1 LKVAEPKDFEVMKEK
16 LYIVEL
22 TWAEPG
28 TRAPIQ
34 PIRATGT
41 ETIDNFLWFYKS
53 DGSVAGMFDN
63 SMVPSWR
70 ESTEKELERLGREI
84 DAKS

>member
-1 LKVAEPKDFEVMKEK
+1 M
-16 LYIVEL
+16 
-22 TWAEPG
+22 
-28 TRAPIQ
+28 
-34 PIRATGT
+34 RATST

-63 SMVPSWR
+63 SMVRSWR